1 MYILKY
7 ICIYIGI
14 MLPDKAVLYICAI
27 EDGEYK
33 SDKIDFW
40 DSVYGFNMKV
50 IKVCIHIYIYT
61 YIYIHMHTYGFIYI
75 YIYIYIYICIYISLY
90 CMRLIW
96 K

>member
-61 YIYIHMHTYGFIYI
+61 YIYTYAYVWFYIHIHIHIYI
-75 YIYIYIYICIYISLY
+75 YIYVYI
-90 CMRLIW
+90 
-96 K
+96 